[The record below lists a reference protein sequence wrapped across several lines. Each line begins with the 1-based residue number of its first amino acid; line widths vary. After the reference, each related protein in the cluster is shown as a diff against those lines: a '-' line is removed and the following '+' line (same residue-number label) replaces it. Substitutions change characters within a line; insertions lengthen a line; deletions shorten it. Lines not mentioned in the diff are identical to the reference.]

1 MRTHFI
7 TAYAL
12 LTVAT
17 AIHAQEA
24 PATTQTAAAQNNP
37 LSDPAKDDV
46 LLSAPDK
53 PMIEYVPA
61 QAGAFPNPNQIQYF
75 EPFGSTQGSAE
86 GAGSFIVFSPTEPKT
101 LDEMG
106 EDLNI
111 LGFILH
117 RNLQKA
123 LGEQRPDYKLGV
135 PMLLQ
140 PGDRL
145 IHASQIEGFGAL
157 LNLRVRFPL
166 AAPPAATATSKPA
179 EGPSEWEKA
188 KRDLYGGNSTT
199 TVDSR
204 WAENS
209 YHRAEP
215 YDANVVEILKK
226 QVRESLKSA
235 ANLRHVKPE
244 EWIVVTI
251 TGSPNVPATQL
262 GTADAT
268 GGLGSSSVQPGGAV
282 SLSSG
287 RATIMTIR
295 VKKSTAEA
303 LAAKTISPAEFE
315 SKVEVNT
322 YVGADVASGA
332 ARGGFFRN
340 SAGYGQ
346 LQRE

>member
-7 TAYAL
+7 TAYVL

-17 AIHAQEA
+17 AVHAQVS
-24 PATTQTAAAQNNP
+24 PATTQTAAAQNNT

-61 QAGAFPNPNQIQYF
+61 QAGAFQNPNQIQYI
-75 EPFGSTQGSAE
+75 EPFGLTQVSAE
-86 GAGSFIVFSPTEPKT
+86 SAGSFMVFSPTEPKT
-101 LDEMG
+101 LDEMA

-111 LGFILH
+111 LGFILR

-140 PGDRL
+140 SGDRL
-145 IHASQIEGFGAL
+145 IQASQIEGFGAL

-166 AAPPAATATSKPA
+166 SAPPAATATSKPA

-188 KRDLYGGNSTT
+188 KRALYGGNSPTT
-199 TVDSR
+199 
-204 WAENS
+204 AEWSQNS
-209 YHRAEP
+209 YRRAEP
-215 YDANVVEILKK
+215 YDANLVATLKK
-226 QVRESLKSA
+226 QVIESLKSSG
-235 ANLRHVKPE
+235 NLRHVKPE
-244 EWIVVTI
+244 EWIIVTI
-251 TGSPNVPATQL
+251 IGSPNLPATQL
-262 GTADAT
+262 GTTDAT
-268 GGLGSSSVQPGGAV
+268 GGIGSSSVQNGRGA
-282 SLSSG
+282 SDGSG
-287 RATIMTIR
+287 RPTIMTIR

-303 LAAKTISPAEFE
+303 LAAKSISPAQFE
-315 SKVEVNT
+315 NKVEVT
-322 YVGADVASGA
+322 AYLGADVSTGA
-332 ARGGFFRN
+332 ASGGFFRN

-346 LQRE
+346 LQK